1 MPCITDQSL
10 QGKANWL
17 NFVTEEAGE
26 VFFAD
31 HFKNWQ
37 ELFSIL
43 TGSVVDSN
51 IDKRYH
57 CQMHNHHHCLFCSE
71 IDLTLCQPQS
81 RLNKVIHGSSWIML
95 SWQSSSQV
103 EMFFKERSTLC
114 ILRREK
120 QSVIFA
126 NQGLVQ
132 AVDKLALTVNKGV
145 KLAKLPVPSLHLV
158 HSANHSWGTGTT
170 HLFCNMTVMTFNGD
184 QFSVFCPY
192 RI

>member
-1 MPCITDQSL
+1 MPWIFRTIIAAHIGDI
-10 QGKANWL
+10 
-17 NFVTEEAGE
+17 VTEETGE
-26 VFFAD
+26 VFLVE
-31 HFKNWQ
+31 HFKNWR

-57 CQMHNHHHCLFCSE
+57 CQMQSYYHCLFCFE

-81 RLNKVIHGSSWIML
+81 RLNKVVHGSSWIML

-132 AVDKLALTVNKGV
+132 AVNKLALAVNNRRQIGQIARSFSAPRPFCRP
-145 KLAKLPVPSLHLV
+145 LLRHRD
-158 HSANHSWGTGTT
+158 HS
-170 HLFCNMTVMTFNGD
+170 
-184 QFSVFCPY
+184 SVLQYDVYDFQWA
-192 RI
+192 